1 MTVDVT
7 NNMNASEDFLE
18 LMVSSHVIAAAVK
31 LLGCSSVEEF
41 HTKVTSEGLNQQ
53 LNAIALWMCDTFVDL
68 KFIHDASS
76 TPKHSDF
83 DHILEYAKETL
94 SLGLLFLEFKDAV
107 KEGDGTRVLRCWKYF
122 LLLFHASGHSNYGL
136 EALYFLTQY
145 NFVLPPRLAEQM
157 IWGRFVNYEGKK
169 GHNVSADL
177 HMEHMNRLCK
187 DSVSHL
193 GANKTPQAIVKVGKA
208 LGGLKAILNHYDK
221 LMGINTCSSHTRRS
235 DNEDLKKVVAELIE
249 NKVFVADPGRK
260 HDSFPKLICNQLLM
274 STNQEHLKAW
284 MKEKIESYLTTS
296 VNSR

>member
-18 LMVSSHVIAAAVK
+18 LMVSFHVIAAAVK
-31 LLGCSSVEEF
+31 LLGCSSV
-41 HTKVTSEGLNQQ
+41 NQQ

-68 KFIHDASS
+68 KFIHDASP

-157 IWGRFVNYEGKK
+157 IWGTI
-169 GHNVSADL
+169 H
-177 HMEHMNRLCK
+177 
-187 DSVSHL
+187 
-193 GANKTPQAIVKVGKA
+193 
-208 LGGLKAILNHYDK
+208 
-221 LMGINTCSSHTRRS
+221 
-235 DNEDLKKVVAELIE
+235 
-249 NKVFVADPGRK
+249 
-260 HDSFPKLICNQLLM
+260 
-274 STNQEHLKAW
+274 
-284 MKEKIESYLTTS
+284 
-296 VNSR
+296 